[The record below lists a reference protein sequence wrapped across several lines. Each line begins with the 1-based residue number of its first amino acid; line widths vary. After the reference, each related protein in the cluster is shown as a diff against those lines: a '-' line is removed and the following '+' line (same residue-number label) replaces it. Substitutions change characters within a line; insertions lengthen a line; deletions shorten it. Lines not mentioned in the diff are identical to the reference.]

1 VAFAAQ
7 DGPDTGLAS
16 FAHLAAITGPAI
28 PAIVYLTRR
37 RTDPFVTREAA
48 KATNAGMAFL
58 VTFVV
63 ATLIEFYVPLV
74 AFVGRL
80 TQLAIVVVAVMVCVQ
95 CSRRVRDGLP
105 TSYPFYI
112 KVVKTHD

>member
-1 VAFAAQ
+1 MAFAAH
-7 DGPDTGLAS
+7 DGPDTGTAS
-16 FAHLAAITGPAI
+16 FAHLVAVTGPVI
-28 PAIVYLTRR
+28 PGIVYLLRK
-37 RTDPFVTREAA
+37 RTDPFVAREAA

-58 VTFVV
+58 IAFVA
-63 ATLIEFYVPLV
+63 ATLVEFYVPLV

-80 TQLAIVVVAVMVCVQ
+80 TQLAIIVVAVTVCVQ